1 MTKDFTGGQFPSL
14 DGNPE
19 AEVAQ
24 RTEPETDGSWF
35 RRIFTVHNR
44 HHTRGLPPGH
54 ESHVTNFGA
63 VLQQALQQG
72 LHPKAAPELESEQDH
87 PSDKN
92 STNLTYRVQ
101 VVPSVADVH
110 PETTVTPSNLAQVL
124 ADPDAL
130 QPLAAQGEPAERWQ
144 SGEVDKDAPATPA
157 ELSRT
162 VPEPGAG
169 GVAPT
174 ESVPEQDVAPA
185 TEPPA
190 EPEPVPAP
198 GPAPEP
204 VVTPTEPVAPT
215 TPAE

>member
-24 RTEPETDGSWF
+24 RTEPDTDGSWF

-44 HHTRGLPPGH
+44 HHTRGLPADH
-54 ESHVTNFGA
+54 ESHLTNFGA

-87 PSDKN
+87 PSDRN

-110 PETTVTPSNLAQVL
+110 PETTVTPSNLARVL

-130 QPLAAQGEPAERWQ
+130 QPLPEQEVDHPTRWERA
-144 SGEVDKDAPATPA
+144 EVDKDGGGVAVQDPGAAVSETGAPATEPATGTESDPAPAPAPEHAPETVPAPTEPTAPATPA
-157 ELSRT
+157 E
-162 VPEPGAG
+162 
-169 GVAPT
+169 
-174 ESVPEQDVAPA
+174 
-185 TEPPA
+185 
-190 EPEPVPAP
+190 
-198 GPAPEP
+198 
-204 VVTPTEPVAPT
+204 
-215 TPAE
+215 